1 MDMHTTPFYAALFG
15 LVFVVLSFRTLL
27 LRKKLKIGI
36 GYGDQPILI
45 RAISAHSNFA
55 EYVPLALMLIFFL
68 ETEIHANLFVH
79 VLCITLLFAR
89 IIHAY
94 GISQINENYN
104 FRRIGM
110 VVTIGVI
117 ISTSTRLIISYIQG
131 ITF

>member
-1 MDMHTTPFYAALFG
+1 MHTTPFYAALFG

-55 EYVPLALMLIFFL
+55 EYVPLALMLLFFL

-79 VLCITLLFAR
+79 VLCITLLFGR
-89 IIHAY
+89 LMHAY

-110 VVTIGVI
+110 VMTIGVI
-117 ISTSTRLIISYIQG
+117 ISTSIRLIISYTHG
-131 ITF
+131 LHFNY